1 MRMRVVVL
9 GVWLLLPLSSWCQEE
24 ILEEVVVTG
33 IRASMAD
40 FYDVPAVTIRKDADF
55 LVQNIRLV
63 NDSRSPELR
72 KSEIIETI
80 NNLIKS
86 STKVKGIEL
95 SYGKGFLEPIKL
107 DDESLELL
115 EERGKS
121 DTSYLDIFVKVAF
134 NKNEQA
140 KKQIENLRKFI
151 DDAKLEGRT
160 LIEGRGDIGLSIIKP
175 QQYRYEIIRAI
186 SADNKR
192 MKQIVGEECKVS
204 VSGLEGRVFWER
216 VSVGELMLYI
226 GYSTTIKCG

>member
-1 MRMRVVVL
+1 MKIKIMTL
-9 GVWLLLPLSSWCQEE
+9 SICMLLPLPSWCQEE

-107 DDESLELL
+107 NDESLELL

-121 DTSYLDIFVKVAF
+121 DTSYIDIFVKVAF
-134 NKNEQA
+134 NKKEQA

-186 SADNKR
+186 SEDNNR
-192 MKQIVGEECKVS
+192 MKQIVGEDCTVS
-204 VSGLEGRVFWER
+204 VRGLEGRVFWER

-226 GYSTTIKCG
+226 GYSTTVKCE

>member
-1 MRMRVVVL
+1 MKIKIMTL
-9 GVWLLLPLSSWCQEE
+9 SICMLLPLPSWCQEE

-33 IRASMAD
+33 IRASMD
-40 FYDVPAVTIRKDADF
+40 DYYEVPAVTIRKDADF

-80 NNLIKS
+80 NHLIKA

-95 SYGKGFLEPIKL
+95 SYGEGFLEPIKL
-107 DDESLELL
+107 NDESLELL

-121 DTSYLDIFVKVAF
+121 DTSYIDIFVKVAF
-134 NKNEQA
+134 NKKEQA
-140 KKQIENLRKFI
+140 KKQIESLRKFI

-186 SADNKR
+186 SEDNNR

-204 VSGLEGRVFWER
+204 VRGLEGRVFWER